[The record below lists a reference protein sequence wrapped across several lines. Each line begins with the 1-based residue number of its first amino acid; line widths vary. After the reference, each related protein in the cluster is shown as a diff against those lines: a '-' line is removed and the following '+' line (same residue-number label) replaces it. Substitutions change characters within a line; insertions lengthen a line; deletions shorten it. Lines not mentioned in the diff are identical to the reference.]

1 MKKIIIKQGIVP
13 LFVLFL
19 FGNCS
24 KVELVDNEYP
34 ESKVYMSQAAVVKHN
49 GYRYYTPD
57 GNKNNSPVNYKI
69 ENNRMLIPVGLIRSG
84 INLSGNIA
92 VNIIAKTDTV
102 SALISQNR
110 FDLPT
115 ALLPAEAYR
124 IPPSTQIKS
133 GETNSKFDLDI
144 DLDFLINSLVKTPD
158 QQYAVALSISTDDN
172 GVNNELAT
180 TVFVLNPNTLLT
192 PVADFYSWVDKDTDG
207 NPLAHFTNLSSNA
220 ASYAWD
226 FGDGSAPVSEVST
239 KHRYAKGSYTVT
251 LTVKSYDARI
261 PDAVKKVTVDIN

>member
-1 MKKIIIKQGIVP
+1 MKKIIIEQSIVS

-19 FGNCS
+19 FANCS

-34 ESKVYMSQAAVVKHN
+34 ASKVYMSQAAVVKHH
-49 GYRYYTPD
+49 GYRYYTLN

-69 ENNRMLIPVGLIRSG
+69 ENNRILIPVGLVRSG
-84 INLSGNIA
+84 VDLSGDVT
-92 VNIIAKTDTV
+92 VNITVQTDTV
-102 SALISQNR
+102 STLISKNA
-110 FDLPT
+110 FDAPT
-115 ALLPAEAYR
+115 ALLPADAYR
-124 IPPSTQIKS
+124 IASSAQIKN

-144 DLDFLINSLVKTPD
+144 DLDFFINSLIGNPD
-158 QQYAVALSISTDDN
+158 QNYAIAISISDN
-172 GVNNELAT
+172 GNKINSDLAT
-180 TVFVLNPNTLLT
+180 TVFLLSPNALLT
-192 PVADFYSWVDKDTDG
+192 PTADYYHWVDKDTDG